1 MVERIDPVSL
11 GPFVPSSDL
20 SIDFSKET
28 TFYIKRWMP
37 TSAKYD
43 MMMSYLPDIDVWPS
57 SSNTVKMGVP
67 TRKN

>member
-20 SIDFSKET
+20 PIDFSKEK
-28 TFYIKRWMP
+28 TFYFKRWMP
-37 TSAKYD
+37 TSAKYN
-43 MMMSYLPDIDVWPS
+43 MMMSYLPDIDAWPS
-57 SSNTVKMGVP
+57 SSNTVKMDVP